1 MLVTTEAIVLS
12 KINYSETSLIV
23 RCYTL
28 SDGVKSYLVKG
39 SKQGR
44 NGKKNAALFQ
54 PLNQLEITS
63 QHKAN
68 SSLSIPKSTK
78 ISNPYQT
85 IPYAMDKL
93 SVVLF
98 LSEVLSAALKEEE
111 ANPSLFQ
118 FLSNSLSWF
127 DVQDNVA
134 NFHIFFLLSL
144 TKHLGF
150 FPDINHQNLP
160 YFDLENGCFTAHKSA
175 HLVDDAAM
183 VSVLKSYL
191 GTTFDELSEVLVS
204 KQNRKQLLEV
214 LMKYYQIHL
223 QGFSRPKSLNVL
235 HEIYS

>member
-44 NGKKNAALFQ
+44 YGKKNAALFQ

-127 DVQDNVA
+127 DVQDNAA

-150 FPDINHQNLP
+150 FPEINHQNLP

-175 HLVDDAAM
+175 HLVDDATM

-204 KQNRKQLLEV
+204 KQNRKQMLEV
-214 LMKYYQIHL
+214 LMRYYQIHL

>member
-78 ISNPYQT
+78 INNPYQT

-93 SVVLF
+93 SVMLF

-111 ANPSLFQ
+111 ANPSLFH

-127 DVQDNVA
+127 DVQDNAV

-160 YFDLENGCFTAHKSA
+160 YFDIENGCFTAHKSA
-175 HLVDDAAM
+175 HLVDDATM

-191 GTTFDELSEVLVS
+191 GTTCDDLSEVLVS
-204 KQNRKQLLEV
+204 KQNRKQMLEV
-214 LMKYYQIHL
+214 LMRYYQIHL

>member
-78 ISNPYQT
+78 INNPYQT

-93 SVVLF
+93 SVMLF

-111 ANPSLFQ
+111 ANPSLFH

-127 DVQDNVA
+127 DVQDNAV

-160 YFDLENGCFTAHKSA
+160 YFDIENGCFTAHKSA
-175 HLVDDAAM
+175 HLVDDATM

-191 GTTFDELSEVLVS
+191 GTTFDDLSEVLVS
-204 KQNRKQLLEV
+204 KQNRKQMLEV
-214 LMKYYQIHL
+214 LMRYYQIHL

>member
-44 NGKKNAALFQ
+44 SGKKNAALFQ

-78 ISNPYQT
+78 INNPYQT

-118 FLSNSLSWF
+118 FLCNSLSWF
-127 DVQDNVA
+127 DMQDNVA

-150 FPDINHQNLP
+150 FPNINHQNLP
-160 YFDLENGCFTAHKSA
+160 YF
-175 HLVDDAAM
+175 
-183 VSVLKSYL
+183 
-191 GTTFDELSEVLVS
+191 
-204 KQNRKQLLEV
+204 
-214 LMKYYQIHL
+214 
-223 QGFSRPKSLNVL
+223 
-235 HEIYS
+235 

>member
-1 MLVTTEAIVLS
+1 MLVTTESIVLS

-111 ANPSLFQ
+111 ANPSLFH

-127 DVQDNVA
+127 DVQDNAA

-150 FPDINHQNLP
+150 FPEINHQNLP

-175 HLVDDAAM
+175 HLVDNATM
-183 VSVLKSYL
+183 VSVLKTYL
-191 GTTFDELSEVLVS
+191 GTTFDGLSEVLVS
-204 KQNRKQLLEV
+204 KQNRKQMLEV
-214 LMKYYQIHL
+214 LMRYYQIHL

>member
-28 SDGVKSYLVKG
+28 SDGLKSYIVKG

-44 NGKKNAALFQ
+44 NGKKNTALFQ
-54 PLNQLEITS
+54 PLNQLEITF
-63 QHKAN
+63 QHKAK

-85 IPYAMDKL
+85 IPYAMNKL

-118 FLSNSLSWF
+118 FLSKSLSWF

-134 NFHIFFLLSL
+134 NFHIFFLLCL

-150 FPDINHQNLP
+150 FPDVNHLNLP

-175 HLVDDAAM
+175 HLVDDAAL

-204 KQNRKQLLEV
+204 KQNRKQLLEI
-214 LMKYYQIHL
+214 LMEYYQIHL

-235 HEIYS
+235 NEIYS

>member
-12 KINYSETSLIV
+12 KINYGETSLIV

-28 SDGVKSYLVKG
+28 SDGLKSYIIKG

-44 NGKKNAALFQ
+44 NGKKNVALFQ
-54 PLNQLEITS
+54 PLNQLEIS
-63 QHKAN
+63 YQHKAK

-78 ISNPYQT
+78 ISTPYQT
-85 IPYAMDKL
+85 IPYAMNKL

-111 ANPSLFQ
+111 ANPSLFK

-127 DVQDNVA
+127 DVQNYVA

-150 FPDINHQNLP
+150 FPDVSHQNLP
-160 YFDLENGCFTAHKSA
+160 YFNLENGCFTAHKGA
-175 HLVDDAAM
+175 HLVDDAAL

-191 GTTFDELSEVLVS
+191 GTTFDELSDVLVS

-235 HEIYS
+235 NEIYS

>member
-28 SDGVKSYLVKG
+28 SDGLKSYLVKG

-44 NGKKNAALFQ
+44 NGKKNSALFQ

-63 QHKAN
+63 QHKK
-68 SSLSIPKSTK
+68 SSLSVPKSTK

-111 ANPSLFQ
+111 ANPSMFQ

-160 YFDLENGCFTAHKSA
+160 YFDLENGCFTAHKSE
-175 HLVDDAAM
+175 HLVDDTTL

-204 KQNRKQLLEV
+204 KQIRKQLLEV

>member
-39 SKQGR
+39 CKQGR

-111 ANPSLFQ
+111 ANP
-118 FLSNSLSWF
+118 
-127 DVQDNVA
+127 
-134 NFHIFFLLSL
+134 
-144 TKHLGF
+144 
-150 FPDINHQNLP
+150 
-160 YFDLENGCFTAHKSA
+160 
-175 HLVDDAAM
+175 
-183 VSVLKSYL
+183 
-191 GTTFDELSEVLVS
+191 
-204 KQNRKQLLEV
+204 
-214 LMKYYQIHL
+214 
-223 QGFSRPKSLNVL
+223 
-235 HEIYS
+235 

>member
-23 RCYTL
+23 RCYTF

-44 NGKKNAALFQ
+44 YGKKNTALFQ

-63 QHKAN
+63 QHKSN

-78 ISNPYQT
+78 INNPYQT

-98 LSEVLSAALKEEE
+98 LSEVLSAVLKEEE

-127 DVQDNVA
+127 DVQDNDA

-160 YFDLENGCFTAHKSA
+160 YFDLKNGCFTAHKSA
-175 HLVDDAAM
+175 DLVDDATM
-183 VSVLKSYL
+183 VSALKSYL

-204 KQNRKQLLEV
+204 KQTRKQMLEV
-214 LMKYYQIHL
+214 LMRYYQIHL

>member
-44 NGKKNAALFQ
+44 NGKKPALFQ

-85 IPYAMDKL
+85 IPYAMNKL

-98 LSEVLSAALKEEE
+98 LSEVLSAALKEEK
-111 ANPSLFQ
+111 Q
-118 FLSNSLSWF
+118 T
-127 DVQDNVA
+127 
-134 NFHIFFLLSL
+134 HR
-144 TKHLGF
+144 
-150 FPDINHQNLP
+150 
-160 YFDLENGCFTAHKSA
+160 CFSFCPT
-175 HLVDDAAM
+175 V
-183 VSVLKSYL
+183 YL
-191 GTTFDELSEVLVS
+191 G
-204 KQNRKQLLEV
+204 
-214 LMKYYQIHL
+214 LMCKTML
-223 QGFSRPKSLNVL
+223 QTSISSFCYPLPNIWGFP
-235 HEIYS
+235 

>member
-78 ISNPYQT
+78 INNTYQT

-98 LSEVLSAALKEEE
+98 LSEVLSAVLKEEE

-127 DVQDNVA
+127 DVQDNDA

-160 YFDLENGCFTAHKSA
+160 YFDLKNGCFTAHKSA
-175 HLVDDAAM
+175 DLVDDATM
-183 VSVLKSYL
+183 VSALKSYL
-191 GTTFDELSEVLVS
+191 GTTFDGLSEVLVS
-204 KQNRKQLLEV
+204 KQIRKQMLEV
-214 LMKYYQIHL
+214 LMRYYQIHL

>member
-1 MLVTTEAIVLS
+1 M
-12 KINYSETSLIV
+12 N
-23 RCYTL
+23 
-28 SDGVKSYLVKG
+28 
-39 SKQGR
+39 
-44 NGKKNAALFQ
+44 
-54 PLNQLEITS
+54 
-63 QHKAN
+63 
-68 SSLSIPKSTK
+68 
-78 ISNPYQT
+78 
-85 IPYAMDKL
+85 KL

-160 YFDLENGCFTAHKSA
+160 YFDLENGCFTAHKSE
-175 HLVDDAAM
+175 HLVDDATL

-191 GTTFDELSEVLVS
+191 GTTFDEIERGFGVKTEPKTIARSINEILSNSFARVFKAKITERI
-204 KQNRKQLLEV
+204 K
-214 LMKYYQIHL
+214 
-223 QGFSRPKSLNVL
+223 
-235 HEIYS
+235 

>member
-28 SDGVKSYLVKG
+28 SYGLKSYLVKG

-44 NGKKNAALFQ
+44 NEKKNAALFQ
-54 PLNQLEITS
+54 PLNQLEITF
-63 QHKAN
+63 QHKEK

-111 ANPSLFQ
+111 ANPSMFQ

-134 NFHIFFLLSL
+134 NFHIF
-144 TKHLGF
+144 
-150 FPDINHQNLP
+150 
-160 YFDLENGCFTAHKSA
+160 
-175 HLVDDAAM
+175 
-183 VSVLKSYL
+183 
-191 GTTFDELSEVLVS
+191 
-204 KQNRKQLLEV
+204 
-214 LMKYYQIHL
+214 
-223 QGFSRPKSLNVL
+223 
-235 HEIYS
+235 

>member
-28 SDGVKSYLVKG
+28 SDGIKSYLIKG

-54 PLNQLEITS
+54 PLNQLEIS
-63 QHKAN
+63 YQHRAK

-78 ISNPYQT
+78 ISKPYQT

-111 ANPSLFQ
+111 ANTSLFQ

-127 DVQDNVA
+127 DVQDNVV
-134 NFHIFFLLSL
+134 NFHIYFLLSL

-150 FPDINHQNLP
+150 FPNINHQNLP
-160 YFDLENGCFTAHKSA
+160 YFDLENGCFTTHKST
-175 HLVDDAAM
+175 HLVDDAAT

-223 QGFSRPKSLNVL
+223 QGFTRPKSLNVL